1 MDLKEWA
8 DRLNGREYG
17 RGRFT
22 AAQERAQ
29 AKAEGVVIVYGAS
42 DDLMEFEGA
51 IDDELGANNG
61 TTAYITS
68 EGLFDLNH
76 ACPEGGHNTIDDC
89 HYLRAERDAC
99 IKLNAIWEPRLMD
112 GASWLIEAP
121 ESLPHEHFDIMED
134 GEIFCRGLVFRLAD
148 VKAPDSLEKR
158 VRALAAAWRAYGKE
172 DLAERFAWELELV
185 LGGKTAQEARDA
197 NDEGAP
203 E

>member
-17 RGRFT
+17 RGCFT
-22 AAQERAQ
+22 AEHERRQ

-51 IDDELGANNG
+51 IDDELDAYEGR
-61 TTAYITS
+61 TAYVTPT
-68 EGLFDLNH
+68 GLF
-76 ACPEGGHNTIDDC
+76 GGCDEDPRGERC
-89 HYLRAERDAC
+89 KYLVTEKKSA
-99 IKLNAIWEPRLMD
+99 IHLNAIWEPKLMD

-121 ESLPHEHFDIMED
+121 EILPHEHFDIMED

-148 VKAPDSLEKR
+148 VKAPDSLEER
-158 VRALAAAWRAYGKE
+158 VRALAAAWRLYGKE